1 MNDRPILLT
10 AEHVLTM
17 DRANPTA
24 EAVLVDGG
32 QIVAVGDTGDLAAR
46 AGEGVQRVDLP
57 GTTVIPGLVESHV
70 HPVYT
75 AMTAGWADCRS
86 PGCKTIGDVV
96 DALRSQLAA
105 EAGWVRGWGYDDTL
119 LADMRHPTRE
129 DLDLVSTDRP
139 VVVSHISGHFAVAN
153 SVALRI
159 SGISEESVSQADPG
173 FPRGGDNRLTGLLWE
188 IDAVVRVLDQI
199 PRPTRTQLRNDLLAT
214 LHHATHRGITT
225 LHDLGVGLM
234 AGMDELDLYTELLV
248 AGELPLHIVGFLRGD
263 LALDGASDVQFA
275 PRRSH
280 GERFR
285 LAGAKFWAD
294 GSIQGF
300 SAALRM
306 PYSCRPDTCGDL
318 LQSAEEL
325 TRMCTAAADLGA
337 QVAVHANGD
346 AAVQAARDALAPLQ
360 ATRRPG
366 LGPHRIEHCQ
376 VSSPEDLD
384 NIAAAGL
391 AVSFFIN
398 HIYYWGDRHR
408 QLFLGEERA
417 ASMDALSWAQARG
430 MRFGLHSDCPITP
443 MDPLRTIW
451 SAVSRRTSGG
461 DLLGPDQRIDV
472 TRAIQAMTL
481 DSHWLTGED
490 DHVGILAAGQRADL
504 VAVDADL
511 IALDEAALRRVEPA
525 SVMVQGSW
533 ALAP

>member
-1 MNDRPILLT
+1 MNDRPIVLT
-10 AEHVLTM
+10 AEQVLTM
-17 DRANPTA
+17 DPLHPRA
-24 EAVLVDGG
+24 EAVLVAAG
-32 QIVAVGDTGDLAAR
+32 QVVAVGDASDLTAR
-46 AGEGVQRVDLP
+46 AGNDVQRVDLP

-75 AMTAGWADCRS
+75 AMTVGWADCRS
-86 PGCKTIGDVV
+86 PGCETIADVV
-96 DALRSQLAA
+96 DVLKGHLATT
-105 EAGWVRGWGYDDTL
+105 EGWVRGWGYDDTL
-119 LADMRHPTRE
+119 LADMRHPSRD
-129 DLDLVSTDRP
+129 DLDLVSNDRP
-139 VVVSHISGHFAVAN
+139 VVVSNISGHFAVAN

-159 SGISEESVSQADPG
+159 AGINEENVSPDHPG
-173 FPRGGDNRLTGLLWE
+173 FPRGPDDRLTGLLWE

-199 PRPTRTQLRNDLLAT
+199 PKPSRVQLRADLLAT
-214 LHHATHRGITT
+214 LQHATRRGITT

-234 AGMDELDLYTELLV
+234 AGMDELDLYTELL
-248 AGELPLHIVGFLRGD
+248 AADELPLHIVGFLRGD
-263 LALDGASDVQFA
+263 LALDGASNATFA
-275 PRRSH
+275 PRSVP
-280 GERFR
+280 GQRFR

-294 GSIQGF
+294 GSIQGL

-306 PYSCRPDTCGDL
+306 PYSCRPDSCGGL
-318 LQSAEEL
+318 LQSADEL
-325 TRMCTAAADLGA
+325 ARMCRAAADLGA

-346 AAVQAARDALAPLQ
+346 AAVEAACDALAPLQ
-360 ATRRPG
+360 AKRVSGT
-366 LGPHRIEHCQ
+366 GPHRIEHCQ

-384 NIAAAGL
+384 SIAAAGL

-417 ASMDALSWAQARG
+417 ASMDALSWAQSRG

-472 TRAIQAMTL
+472 TRAVQAMTL
-481 DSHWLTGED
+481 DSHWLTGD
-490 DHVGILAAGQRADL
+490 DDRVGILAAGQRADL

-511 IALDEAALRRVEPA
+511 TALDETALRHVEPA
-525 SVMVQGSW
+525 AVMVEGSW
-533 ALAP
+533 ALSP

>member
-17 DRANPTA
+17 DRANPIV
-24 EAVLVDGG
+24 ESVLVGNG
-32 QIVAVGDTGDLAAR
+32 EVVAVGDTDDLTAR
-46 AGEGVQRVDLP
+46 AGKDVERVDLP

-86 PGCKTIGDVV
+86 PGCRTIGDVV
-96 DALRSQLAA
+96 DVLRSQLDA
-105 EAGWVRGWGYDDTL
+105 ENGWVRGWGYDDTL
-119 LADMRHPTRE
+119 LADMRHPTRD
-129 DLDLVSTDRP
+129 DLDLVSRERP

-153 SVALRI
+153 SVALQI
-159 SGISEESVSQADPG
+159 SGISEESVGRDDPG
-173 FPRGGDNRLTGLLWE
+173 FPRSDDDRLTGLLWE

-199 PRPTRTQLRNDLLAT
+199 PRPSPAKLRTDLLAT
-214 LHHATHRGITT
+214 LQHATHRGITT

-234 AGMDELDLYTELLV
+234 AGMDELDLYTELQ
-248 AGELPLHIVGFLRGD
+248 AADALPLHIVGFLRGD
-263 LALDGASDVQFA
+263 LALDGASDVLFT
-275 PRRSH
+275 PRSSR

-318 LQSAEEL
+318 LQSAAEL
-325 TRMCTAAADLGA
+325 TRMCSAAADLGA

-346 AAVQAARDALAPLQ
+346 AAVEAARDALAPLQ
-360 ATRRPG
+360 AERPSG
-366 LGPHRIEHCQ
+366 FGPHRIEHCQ

-384 NIAAAGL
+384 SIAAAGL

-417 ASMDALSWAQARG
+417 ASMDALSWAQSRG

-451 SAVSRRTSGG
+451 SAVSRRTSAG

-472 TRAIQAMTL
+472 DHAIQAMTL
-481 DSHWLTGED
+481 DSHWLTGDD

-504 VAVDADL
+504 VVVDADL
-511 IALDEAALRRVEPA
+511 TAVDEAALRQVEPT
-525 SVMVQGSW
+525 SVMVDGSW
-533 ALAP
+533 APAP